1 MSLFNLFIW
10 NEIIMLMGNYRFMIR
25 TARCSFHRKF
35 SFKKCSVYSIIVP
48 TCMSGTSD
56 FIIKN
61 LYPTL

>member
-1 MSLFNLFIW
+1 LLYWYEHLMLML
-10 NEIIMLMGNYRFMIR
+10 MLMGNYRFM
-25 TARCSFHRKF
+25 TNCARYNFHRKF
-35 SFKKCSVYSIIVP
+35 ILKNVASLDSIIMP